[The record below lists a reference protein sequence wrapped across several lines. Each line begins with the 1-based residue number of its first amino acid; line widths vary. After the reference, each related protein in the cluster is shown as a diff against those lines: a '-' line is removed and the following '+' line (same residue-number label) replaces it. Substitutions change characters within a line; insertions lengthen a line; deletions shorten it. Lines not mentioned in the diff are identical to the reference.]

1 MADGRGSS
9 RTIGYIVGGIILLLL
24 LAWLFGLFGG
34 DEAAKVETDGA
45 VVTEEGVATGEA
57 AEEAVEDA
65 AEEAEDA
72 AD

>member
-9 RTIGYIVGGIILLLL
+9 RTIGYIVGAIILLLL

-34 DEAAKVETDGA
+34 DEAAEVEADGA
-45 VVTEEGVATGEA
+45 VVTDEGVATGEA

>member
-9 RTIGYIVGGIILLLL
+9 RTTGYIVGAIILVLL

-34 DEAAKVETDGA
+34 DEAAEVGTDGA
-45 VVTEEGVATGEA
+45 VVNEEGVATGEA

>member
-9 RTIGYIVGGIILLLL
+9 RTIGYIVGGIILVLL

-34 DEAAKVETDGA
+34 DEAAEVEADGA

>member
-34 DEAAKVETDGA
+34 DEAAEVETDGA

-57 AEEAVEDA
+57 AEEAAEDA